1 MPHYRKLQ
9 KIGGSSYFI
18 TLPKS
23 WIQKNSLDKSAIISM
38 IESATGDLI
47 VTPPKLIESVRLAN
61 LKLSNTNHDIMVKMI
76 AAAYI
81 NGCTEM
87 NISSF
92 DKQSLKNIEK
102 YIQSRFPGF
111 ILTREG
117 EDFISLKFVADL
129 TSVNFIELFE
139 RMDRLTSFMCDE
151 IKDKNALKDYD
162 VEVDKLYFLLIRLL
176 RTAIMDSSL
185 AKVIGLSAVQ
195 ILDFRLVLHALER
208 FGDELVILSGK
219 SVAEPL
225 QKIKELKEKAI
236 KAFEGNSSIEPI
248 KIEELKAEAYSSLT
262 AVDSESIPHLWRLI
276 ELASDIAD
284 LSETLYKYDIQSSDI
299 Q

>member
-23 WIQKNSLDKSAIISM
+23 WVQKNSLDKNAIISLT
-38 IESATGDLI
+38 ESATGDLI
-47 VTPPKLIESVRLAN
+47 VTPQNFTESVRTAN
-61 LKLSNTNHDIMVKMI
+61 LTLNKTNYDVMVRM
-76 AAAYI
+76 AASAYI

-87 NISSF
+87 TISSP

-117 EDFISLKFVADL
+117 DDFFSMKFVVDL
-129 TSVNFIELFE
+129 TSVNFMELFE

-151 IKDKNALKDYD
+151 IADAGALKDYD
-162 VEVDKLYFLLIRLL
+162 IEVDSLYFLLIRIL

-185 AKVIGLSAVQ
+185 VKVIGLTPVQ

-208 FGDELVILSGK
+208 FGDELVVLSGRPVEQ
-219 SVAEPL
+219 SM
-225 QKIKELKEKAI
+225 QKIKELKEGAI
-236 KAFEGNSSIEPI
+236 KAFNGNPGIVPS
-248 KIEELKAEAYSSLT
+248 KIEDLKADAYSSLD
-262 AVDSESIPHLWRLI
+262 AADHDSKPHLWRLI

-284 LSETLYKYDIQSSDI
+284 LSETLYKFNV
-299 Q
+299 